1 MVKKVAKISLVLF
14 IISLA
19 TALLL
24 SLTNELTVDIITAG
38 QLKKK
43 NESMAKVLPAS
54 EYKLISNEPGSYEL
68 YSATI
73 KDKIVGYT
81 VSLSESGYGGDID
94 MMIGILP
101 NGTVNGVNIIEMS
114 ETPGLGDNAKKPEF
128 TNMFN
133 GKKNDEIALSKDG
146 GKIEALSGATVTSRA
161 VTKGVKR
168 AVEIVDTKVS
178 GGESGEQ

>member
-1 MVKKVAKISLVLF
+1 MVKKITKISIVLF

-24 SLTNELTVDIITAG
+24 SITNEFTADIIAAG
-38 QLKKK
+38 QLEKK
-43 NESMAKVLPAS
+43 NESMAKVIPAA
-54 EYKLISNEPGSYEL
+54 EYRLVSNEPGSYEL

-73 KDKIVGYT
+73 KDKTVGYA

-101 NGTVNGVNIIEMS
+101 DGTVNGVNIIEMS
-114 ETPGLGDNAKKPEF
+114 ETPGLGDNAKKPAF
-128 TNMFN
+128 TDMFN
-133 GKKNDEIALSKDG
+133 GTKESEIALTKDG

-168 AVEIVDTKVS
+168 AVEIVNTEIT
-178 GGESGEQ
+178 GGESGE